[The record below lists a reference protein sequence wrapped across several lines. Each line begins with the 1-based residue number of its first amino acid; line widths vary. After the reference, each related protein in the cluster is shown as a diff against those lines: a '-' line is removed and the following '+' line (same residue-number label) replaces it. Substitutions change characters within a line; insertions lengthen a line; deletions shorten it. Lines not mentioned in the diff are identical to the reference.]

1 MKKNEVLSI
10 LHNAIRGHKQWVGNA
25 LALIEGVP
33 LEKDKVP
40 VNATECEFGKWY
52 YGAGQN
58 LKKISGFKEIEASHD
73 KLHAIYTEIFSILFG
88 EKSKEPSLFHKLFGT
103 SHKIVEENRRAAM
116 EKFYLLEKHSA
127 TIINQLEQLEKVIV
141 AMGETQLATYFS

>member
-1 MKKNEVLSI
+1 MKKNEVLSV
-10 LHNAIRGHKQWVGNA
+10 LQNAARIHKQWVGNA

-33 LEKDKVP
+33 LDKGKVP

-52 YGAGQN
+52 YGDGQKM
-58 LKKISGFKEIEASHD
+58 KKLNGFKEIEASHY

-88 EKSKEPSLFHKLFGT
+88 EKSREPSFFHKLFGT
-103 SHKIVEENRRAAM
+103 SHKIMEENREEAM
-116 EKFYLLEKHSA
+116 EKYHLLEKQSE
-127 TIINQLEQLEKVIV
+127 TIISQLEQLEKVIA